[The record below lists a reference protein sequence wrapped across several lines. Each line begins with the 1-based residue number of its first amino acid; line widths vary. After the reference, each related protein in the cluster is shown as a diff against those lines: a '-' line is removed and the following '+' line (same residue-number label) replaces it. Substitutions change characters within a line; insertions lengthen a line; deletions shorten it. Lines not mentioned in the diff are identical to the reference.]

1 MYYKFTSLLMFI
13 LAWGTTHLSGQ
24 CALDCTGTLDV
35 YLPESGEV
43 TLGLSDVFNLD
54 SIPANC
60 PSLDS
65 LEIIPGQLD
74 CSFAGS
80 VTPYEVRHIRTGES
94 FCSGLI
100 SVLDTIQQEFL
111 CRDLVEVYFRE
122 DESFHTLIQ
131 QDYLFAILD
140 NCDRRGVFD
149 YTPKVVDCGDV
160 GQDITYY
167 LTSLDQLDTLCTG
180 KVSVIDTF
188 AREIICKDQLL
199 VELAPSGFPAIVFP
213 PNVIESYSDNCNTSN
228 SFNLSPTFVSCDM
241 AGDNPYTLTDRTNG
255 DTLCTGIITLI
266 DTILPQVS
274 CLDTLQLYLPED
286 GNTIDVAASDL
297 VTLFSDNCGTADQ
310 LQVFPATTFDC
321 STVDSTITYELVPP
335 GSDSI
340 VCSGKIIVRD
350 TFSTAVE
357 CQENVIVSLPLTYQG
372 FELSPDIFLKESTFN
387 CNGIGALESVPSAV
401 FCYNAGEE
409 LTYVVQNK
417 FSGDT
422 VCTGTLEVENANKPT
437 LSCADTLKVTLPRSG
452 RAYGLGWRDVIRS
465 FSDDCLTLFDLAVSP
480 SYVDCSDAN
489 SFVNYAVST
498 RNNDNVL
505 CEGVVEVIDD
515 TPLSVTCKETI
526 SVAISSSGFPAIVFP
541 PSVIERIDDNCT
553 RQSDFRVTPTFF
565 FCPDSNATYTLIQ
578 RSTNQ
583 LMCTGRVIVTGAPSP
598 FGNCATA
605 SGFAP
610 ESLLSQGVN
619 NASDGFNRAEM
630 VLYPNPTN
638 TGAIQLSLPV
648 EVGSSIS
655 YRVTNLLGQQQT
667 IGRIEYQGANTSV
680 QLQQV
685 PAGTYVLIAVT
696 PEGQRF
702 SKRFVKTQ

>member
-1 MYYKFTSLLMFI
+1 MFF
-13 LAWGTTHLSGQ
+13 LVWGTTYLSGQ
-24 CALDCTGTLDV
+24 CTLDCKGALDI
-35 YLPESGEV
+35 YLPDSGNI
-43 TLGLSDVFNLD
+43 TLGLSDVFDLD
-54 SIPANC
+54 SIPADC

-65 LEIIPGQLD
+65 LEIIPGQLN

-80 VTPYEVRHIRTGES
+80 ATPYEVRHIRTGES
-94 FCSGLI
+94 FCSGVI
-100 SVLDTIQQEFL
+100 SVQDTTQQEFI
-111 CRDLVEVYFRE
+111 CRDVVQVYLRE
-122 DESFHTLIQ
+122 DKSFHNLFQ

-160 GQDITYY
+160 DQDITYY
-167 LTSLDQLDTLCTG
+167 LTSLDQVDTLCTG
-180 KVSVIDTF
+180 KVEVIDTV
-188 AREIICKDQLL
+188 ARRIVCTDQLF
-199 VELAPSGFPAIVFP
+199 VELSPNGFPAIVLP
-213 PNVIESYSDNCNTSN
+213 PTVIESNSDNCNTSN
-228 SFNLSPTFVSCDM
+228 SFNLSPIFITCDM

-266 DTILPQVS
+266 DTILPQVA
-274 CLDTLQLYLPED
+274 CLDTLQLYLPE
-286 GNTIDVAASDL
+286 GGGVVDVASADL

-310 LQVFPATTFDC
+310 LQLFPSTSFDC
-321 STVDSTITYELVPP
+321 SALDSAITYDLVPP
-335 GSDSI
+335 GSDEI
-340 VCSGKIIVRD
+340 VCSGIIVVQD

-372 FELSPDIFLKESTFN
+372 FALSPDIFLKDNTFT
-387 CNGIGALESVPSAV
+387 CNGIGSLESVPSAV
-401 FCYNAGEE
+401 YCYNAGQE

-437 LSCADTLKVTLPRSG
+437 LSCADTLTVTLPTSG
-452 RAYGLGWRDVIRS
+452 RAYDLGWRDVVRS

-480 SYVDCSDAN
+480 SFVDCSDAN

-498 RNNDNVL
+498 KNNDNVL

-526 SVAISSSGFPAIVFP
+526 SVAISSSGFPALVFP
-541 PSVIERIDDNCT
+541 PSVIEQINDNCT
-553 RQSDFRVTPTFF
+553 RRSDFRVTPTFF

-578 RSTNQ
+578 RSTKK
-583 LMCTGRVIVTGAPSP
+583 LMCTGRVIVTGNPSP
-598 FGNCATA
+598 FGNCAIE

-610 ESLLSQGVN
+610 ETLLSQGVN
-619 NASDGFNRAEM
+619 PGSDGFSKAEM

-638 TGAIQLSLPV
+638 SGSIQLSLPTA
-648 EVGSSIS
+648 VGSSIN
-655 YRVTNLLGQQQT
+655 YRITNLLGQQQA

-685 PAGTYVLIAVT
+685 PAGTYILIAVT

-702 SKRFVKTQ
+702 SQRFVKTQ